1 MVGIGSGDTYAATT
15 CTCPSGYTKNGTNCT
30 KVVYKDQGTTCCLG
44 GNCSGSGHSTCTSGV
59 QCGSTKTESGATL
72 CQNPKIPNTETIA
85 ATCTTTVT
93 CSEGEYHVGQGHCDT
108 CPAGSWCPGGTF
120 NYGDQNVGMNK
131 CPDGT
136 ISSAGKSSKSDCVS
150 TSQTTCPAGQ
160 YYLDSS
166 KNCTSCEAG
175 NYCPGVTADKSK
187 LEDQG
192 IYPCPAHATCTSS
205 SFTCDSASGYDK
217 NSAGTGCEKDT
228 TGTGKQTCPP
238 GQYYLDSSKNCTSC
252 EAGNYCPGVTAD
264 KSKLEDQ
271 GIYPCPAHATCT
283 SSSFTC
289 DSASG
294 YDKNSAGTGCD
305 KDTTSGGGNG
315 GSGGG
320 NTGGNGGNTGGNG
333 GNTGGYGSND
343 DNSDVNNNPNTAT
356 KTPLAI
362 AIIGML
368 AIGVGTVTY
377 YKGKNNEI

>member
-59 QCGSTKTESGATL
+59 QCGSTKTLSGATL
-72 CQNPKIPNTETIA
+72 CQNPKVPNTETVDCKSA
-85 ATCTTTVT
+85 
-93 CSEGEYHVGQGHCDT
+93 
-108 CPAGSWCPGGTF
+108 
-120 NYGDQNVGMNK
+120 
-131 CPDGT
+131 
-136 ISSAGKSSKSDCVS
+136 SS
-150 TSQTTCPAGQ
+150 TTTCPAGQ

-166 KNCTSCEAG
+166 KNCKSCEAG
-175 NYCPGVTADKSK
+175 YYCPGVTADMSK
-187 LEDQG
+187 LKDQG
-192 IYPCPAHATCTSS
+192 LYSCPAHATCTSS

-228 TGTGKQTCPP
+228 TGTGKQTCPA
-238 GQYYLDSSKNCTSC
+238 GQYYLDSSKNCKSC
-252 EAGNYCPGVTAD
+252 EAGYYCPGVTAD
-264 KSKLEDQ
+264 MSKLKDQ
-271 GIYPCPAHATCT
+271 GLYSCPAHATCT

-315 GSGGG
+315 GSGGGNTGGNGGNTGGNGGNTGGNGG

>member
-1 MVGIGSGDTYAATT
+1 MKKLNQKYWGILGTSLGSLLIIVALLTMVGIGSGDTYAATT

-217 NSAGTGCEKDT
+217 NSAGTGC
-228 TGTGKQTCPP
+228 
-238 GQYYLDSSKNCTSC
+238 
-252 EAGNYCPGVTAD
+252 
-264 KSKLEDQ
+264 
-271 GIYPCPAHATCT
+271 
-283 SSSFTC
+283 
-289 DSASG
+289 
-294 YDKNSAGTGCD
+294 D